1 MEQLDCRGLACP
13 QPVMRSRDAVA
24 GGAQALEVLV
34 DNEPARENLRRFF
47 EGRGFNVADNQE
59 GPDCWR
65 ISATAG
71 HAAPAT
77 QQGTEVTAATE
88 GNSRTLVLIT
98 TETIGRGDDTL
109 GGKLMGSFL
118 ASLPELGQRLWRIVL
133 INGGVKLASCPGP
146 GLDALKKMEAEG
158 VSVLVCGTCLAHFG
172 LLEAKAV
179 GDTSNML
186 DIVTSL
192 DLAGKVI
199 RP

>member
-98 TETIGRGDDTL
+98 TETIGRGDDVL
-109 GGKLMGSFL
+109 GGKLMGNFQTSSLQPLKDMKTLVEYLQPHDDLSF
-118 ASLPELGQRLWRIVL
+118 ELYQVIEDTRFLMQKDGAMQLLGSKHLYQPCSMDI
-133 INGGVKLASCPGP
+133 
-146 GLDALKKMEAEG
+146 LKE
-158 VSVLVCGTCLAHFG
+158 LT
-172 LLEAKAV
+172 
-179 GDTSNML
+179 T
-186 DIVTSL
+186 
-192 DLAGKVI
+192 
-199 RP
+199 